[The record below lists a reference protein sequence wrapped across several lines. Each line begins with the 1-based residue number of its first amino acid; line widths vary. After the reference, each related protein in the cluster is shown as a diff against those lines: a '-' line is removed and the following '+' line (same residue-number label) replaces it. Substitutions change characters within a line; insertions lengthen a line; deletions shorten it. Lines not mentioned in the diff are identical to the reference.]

1 MNTIIG
7 DTGNGDTPMAENT
20 DNGALVRD
28 VDTAS
33 FAAEVI
39 EASQKIP
46 VIVDFWAPW
55 CEPCKQLGPMLEKL
69 VTAAGGSVRL
79 VKINIDDNQQL
90 AQQLRVQSVPMVY
103 AFVQGRPLDG
113 FSGAL
118 PESELKAF
126 LDRVIEG
133 AAKAGLETQGE
144 PTAGQIIEKAK
155 EALAKKDDGNAMQLF
170 AQALE
175 LDDESV
181 EALAGLARCY
191 VAAGEVEA
199 AQGLIDSIPEDKAS
213 HADVVAAKSALDLAT
228 QSGDAGETDEFET
241 KLATNPDD
249 HQARFDLAM
258 ARFAAD
264 DRAGA
269 VDELLELV
277 RRNREWND
285 GAARLQLF
293 KMFDAWGG
301 DDELTQDG
309 RTRLSTLLFS

>member
-7 DTGNGDTPMAENT
+7 DTGNGETPMAENT

-28 VDTAS
+28 VDTAT

-46 VIVDFWAPW
+46 IIVDFWAPW

-79 VKINIDDNQQL
+79 VKINIDENQQL

-155 EALAKKDDGNAMQLF
+155 EALAKKDD
-170 AQALE
+170 
-175 LDDESV
+175 
-181 EALAGLARCY
+181 ALAGLARCY

-199 AQGLIDSIPEDKAS
+199 AQGLIDSIPEDKAG